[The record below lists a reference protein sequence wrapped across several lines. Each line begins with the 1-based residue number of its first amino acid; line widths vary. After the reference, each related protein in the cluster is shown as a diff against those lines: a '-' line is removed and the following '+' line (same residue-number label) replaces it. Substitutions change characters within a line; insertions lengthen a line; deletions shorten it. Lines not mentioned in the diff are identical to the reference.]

1 VEHEVEFRASRVRAV
16 RLVLGSLGFVGA
28 GIWLASSSSWIGW
41 AAIAFGGVG
50 MVVAIV
56 QLITV
61 DRTILE
67 LDSDGFAMIQWG
79 VGQHR
84 SKDFLSWSDVES
96 FWITRL
102 IWNKVIAV
110 KYSPSFRKAREARA
124 VMRRLTRAR
133 GVGGFNGIIP
143 DQYSEPL
150 ETICAALNEWKRRY
164 G

>member
-1 VEHEVEFRASRVRAV
+1 VEHQIEFRASRVRAR
-16 RLVLGSLGFVGA
+16 RLALGSLGFVGA
-28 GIWLASSSSWIGW
+28 GIWFGISRSWIGW
-41 AAIAFGGVG
+41 AAIAFGSVG
-50 MVVAIV
+50 MLVAIV

-61 DRTILE
+61 DRTILK
-67 LDSDGFAMIQWG
+67 LDARGFAMIQWG
-79 VGQHR
+79 LGQHR

-110 KYSPSFRKAREARA
+110 KYSPSFQEAGEARA
-124 VMRRLTRAR
+124 IMRGLTRAR
-133 GVGGFNGIIP
+133 AGGGFDGIIP
-143 DQYSEPL
+143 DQYSERL

>member
-1 VEHEVEFRASRVRAV
+1 VTGRLGPHASEDHNSGYRYCVEHKIEFSASRVRAV

-61 DRTILE
+61 DRTILK
-67 LDSDGFAMIQWG
+67 LDPDGFAMIQWG

-84 SKDFLSWSDVES
+84 NKDFLSWSES

-110 KYSPSFRKAREARA
+110 LPKGARSARRHA
-124 VMRRLTRAR
+124 QADSGSWGWGVRRDHPRPVQRA
-133 GVGGFNGIIP
+133 
-143 DQYSEPL
+143 
-150 ETICAALNEWKRRY
+150 A
-164 G
+164 